1 MAETA
6 KSGTSLTR
14 SEESFVKP
22 QESSSNPLKKLK
34 KKFTKFRSGG
44 NGVSLILPKC
54 SDSYS
59 NGVLALCYSASTLS
73 SLKSEL
79 NKSAVGL
86 SVNVIGFVSP
96 VFERTPLR
104 VFYMAG
110 LE

>member
-44 NGVSLILPKC
+44 SGVSLILPKC
-54 SDSYS
+54 SD
-59 NGVLALCYSASTLS
+59 
-73 SLKSEL
+73 
-79 NKSAVGL
+79 
-86 SVNVIGFVSP
+86 F
-96 VFERTPLR
+96 
-104 VFYMAG
+104 
-110 LE
+110 